1 QHPVTDI
8 YRNVAVTITGVNMS
22 KTKSILIVIVV
33 STITASLAWLFF
45 QQGNL
50 VLVDQADDTGVNFG
64 IAKIE
69 IRDLKTFKEID
80 GLIEYPESNLVT
92 AHSAGVLTYL
102 AKEGSNL
109 ETGDI
114 LYQTYKSVSDNEI
127 LLSDQQIASANAS
140 VAQAELALANL
151 NEPPSDAQIA
161 SANASVAQAEL
172 ALANLNEPPSNAQ
185 VASANAS
192 VAQAELTKTNV
203 LQNIDITL
211 AAFHIARIA
220 FCDQSEQLGNSI
232 SSICNTDIS
241 NLDGDSSALLL
252 QMIKDSTMVNHSNSL
267 LIADKNHK
275 SAISSYESASQSL
288 TVAQINLEAISE
300 LPSDYQLTQS
310 KQSLEAAK
318 AQRDALYD
326 TPSDYQLTQAKQSL
340 EAAKAQRDALYDTPS
355 DYQLTQAKQSLEAAK
370 AQRDALYDTPSD
382 YQLTQ
387 AKQSLEAAQFSLR
400 ATLDVRTELVSQ
412 FSNCV
417 LMYGQTAAWR
427 DFKPGMEPGT
437 DIQQLKENLILLG
450 YANANQLVTGEHWN
464 DATTTAIKNFQ
475 KANGVP
481 ITGEIAFG
489 EIVFLPGTVVVDS
502 ITSDPAISD
511 NINTGTNLMTLTPI
525 ESIDVSIET
534 TGQVSINET
543 SLQIVKTAIEVSD
556 QDLIYTGSLVEI
568 ELPDD
573 RTVSGTVTDIG
584 SVAVVPQ
591 GNQAGDPYFEVT
603 IVIDGN
609 NQLHQWTGAPVTV
622 SVTKAIAESVL
633 STPVVSLLAL
643 SEGGY
648 ALEVVEMASTRLIPV
663 KLGVYADGWVE
674 VTGPGLKAGDEVV
687 VPR

>member
-1 QHPVTDI
+1 
-8 YRNVAVTITGVNMS
+8 MS

-102 AKEGSNL
+102 AKEGTNL

-172 ALANLNEPPSNAQ
+172 
-185 VASANAS
+185 
-192 VAQAELTKTNV
+192 TKTNV

-232 SSICNTDIS
+232 SSICDTDIS

-288 TVAQINLEAISE
+288 TVAQVNLEAISE

-355 DYQLTQAKQSLEAAK
+355 DYQLTQAKQSLK
-370 AQRDALYDTPSD
+370 
-382 YQLTQ
+382 
-387 AKQSLEAAQFSLR
+387 AAQFSLSSI
-400 ATLDVRTELVSQ
+400 LDARTELVSQ
-412 FSNCV
+412 FTNCV
-417 LMYGQTAAWR
+417 LMYGDVVAWR
-427 DFKPGMEPGT
+427 DFKPGIEPGT
-437 DIQQLKENLILLG
+437 DIQQLKQNLMLLG
-450 YANANQLVTGEHWN
+450 YATDNQLLTGDHWDN
-464 DATTTAIKNFQ
+464 ETTTAVKKYQ
-475 KANGVP
+475 KSTGVP
-481 ITGEIAFG
+481 ITGEIDFG
-489 EIVFLPGTVVVDS
+489 GIIFSPGTVLVDS
-502 ITSDPAISD
+502 ITSAPAISD
-511 NINTGTNLMTLTPI
+511 NINVGTSLMTLTPI
-525 ESIDVSIET
+525 ESIDVDVET
-534 TGQVSINET
+534 HGKPTINKT
-543 SLQIVKTAIEVSD
+543 SLQVVKTTIEVSD
-556 QDLIYTGSLVEI
+556 QDLIFVGSPVEI

-573 RTVSGTVTDIG
+573 RTVRGTVTDIG

-609 NQLHQWTGAPVTV
+609 NQLHQWTGAPVIV

-648 ALEVVEMASTRLIPV
+648 ALEIVEMASTRLVPIE
-663 KLGVYADGWVE
+663 LGVYADGWVE
-674 VTGPGLKAGDEVV
+674 ITGPGLKAGDEVV
-687 VPR
+687 IPR

>member
-1 QHPVTDI
+1 MGKCNKIDSCLYFQHPVTDI

-102 AKEGSNL
+102 AKEGTNL

-151 NEPPSDAQIA
+151 NEPPSDAQI
-161 SANASVAQAEL
+161 
-172 ALANLNEPPSNAQ
+172 
-185 VASANAS
+185 ASANAS

-288 TVAQINLEAISE
+288 TVAQVNLEAISE
-300 LPSDYQLTQS
+300 L
-310 KQSLEAAK
+310 
-318 AQRDALYD
+318 
-326 TPSDYQLTQAKQSL
+326 PSDYQLTQAKQSL

-387 AKQSLEAAQFSLR
+387 AKQSLKAAQFSLSSI
-400 ATLDVRTELVSQ
+400 LDARTELVSQ
-412 FSNCV
+412 FTNCV
-417 LMYGQTAAWR
+417 LMYGDVVAWR
-427 DFKPGMEPGT
+427 DFKPGIEPGT
-437 DIQQLKENLILLG
+437 DIQQLKQNLMLLG
-450 YANANQLVTGEHWN
+450 YATDNQLLTGDHWDN
-464 DATTTAIKNFQ
+464 ETTTAVKKYQ
-475 KANGVP
+475 KSTGVP
-481 ITGEIAFG
+481 ITGEIDFG
-489 EIVFLPGTVVVDS
+489 GIIFSPGTVLVDS
-502 ITSDPAISD
+502 ITSAPAISD
-511 NINTGTNLMTLTPI
+511 NINVGTSLMTLTPI
-525 ESIDVSIET
+525 ESIDVDVET
-534 TGQVSINET
+534 HGKPTINKT
-543 SLQIVKTAIEVSD
+543 SLQVVKTTIEVSD
-556 QDLIYTGSLVEI
+556 QDLIFIGSPVEI

-573 RTVSGTVTDIG
+573 RTVRGTVTDIG

-609 NQLHQWTGAPVTV
+609 NQLHQWTGAPVIV

-648 ALEVVEMASTRLIPV
+648 ALEIVEMASTRLVPIE
-663 KLGVYADGWVE
+663 LGVYADGWVE
-674 VTGPGLKAGDEVV
+674 ITGPGLKAGDEVV
-687 VPR
+687 IPR